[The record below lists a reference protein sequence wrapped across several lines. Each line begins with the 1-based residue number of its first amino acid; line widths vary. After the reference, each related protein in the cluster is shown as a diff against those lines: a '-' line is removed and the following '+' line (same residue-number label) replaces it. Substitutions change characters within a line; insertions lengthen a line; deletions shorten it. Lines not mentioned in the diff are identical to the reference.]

1 MPLTIPKLQI
11 TGNLGSLSVSAP
23 VGVPMQQVGGVLGV
37 LGMSGLFAHVGVPM
51 QEVTGSM
58 VSYAVEAAVS
68 VPMQSIYGIRPEFS
82 ATVGI
87 PMQQV
92 EAAMFQPILAIPMQ
106 QVTADVAVPLVIE
119 GTVNIPMQVFPSVLG
134 ASIAARV
141 PAITSAISGMVAYNL
156 AADLPRPFSS
166 INVLEGIAASIA
178 GSLPGFTSTIQVD
191 RPSAIRAA
199 LPMVQSSISAVLGSG
214 ATLQGTAPM
223 TTGAIQCLTGAEA
236 RIAADSPGMRSSFA
250 VAVVGAAKLHG
261 GMGRIGSAITVT
273 VGVGAS
279 IAGSLPALRAD
290 LRIWKQPT
298 IVLNGSLP
306 AFTASLYALAV
317 EQAARMVNFNIKQ
330 AATTERESAAITH
343 SVAAVGD
350 QLYAAGP
357 GGVYRLTGQTDAGA
371 AIAQRVVFANM
382 DYGTG
387 RHKSVEGCILE
398 ARATLPPSV
407 TVRVEGAAYTYQ
419 AQGPKRDTIY
429 RAKLGRGIKH
439 KRLQFEVS
447 GSGITELASVE
458 VQMGQSTRG
467 F

>member
-1 MPLTIPKLQI
+1 MPLNIPKLQI
-11 TGNLGSLSVSAP
+11 TGNLNSLAVSAP
-23 VGVPMQQVGGVLGV
+23 VGVPMQQVGGVLG
-37 LGMSGLFAHVGVPM
+37 MTGLFAHVGVPM

-58 VSYAVEAAVS
+58 VSYAIDASFA
-68 VPMQSIYGIRPEFS
+68 VPMQSIYGVRPEI
-82 ATVGI
+82 AAVLTI

-106 QVTADVAVPLVIE
+106 QMTADVAVPLVIE

-156 AADLPRPFSS
+156 AADLPRPLSS
-166 INVLEGIAASIA
+166 INVLKGIAASID
-178 GSLPGFTSTIQVD
+178 GSLPGATASIQVE

-199 LPMVQSSISAVLGSG
+199 LPMVESAISAVLGSG
-214 ATLQGTAPM
+214 ATLRGSAPM
-223 TTGAIQCLTGAEA
+223 ATGAIQCLTGAEA
-236 RIAADSPGMRSSFA
+236 RIAADTPGMRSAFA
-250 VAVVGAAKLHG
+250 VAVVGAARLQG
-261 GMGRIGSAITVT
+261 GLGRIGSAITAT
-273 VGVGAS
+273 VGAGAS
-279 IAGSLPALRAD
+279 IAGTLPAVRAELRV
-290 LRIWKQPT
+290 WKQPT
-298 IVLNGSLP
+298 IALHASTP

-330 AATTERESAAITH
+330 AATTDRESTTLTH

-350 QLYAAGP
+350 QVFAAGP

-387 RHKSVEGCILE
+387 RYKSVEGCILE

-407 TVRVEGAAYTYQ
+407 TVRVEGAAYTYP

-447 GSGITELASVE
+447 GSGITELKSVE

>member
-1 MPLTIPKLQI
+1 MPLNIKMQ
-11 TGNLGSLSVSAP
+11 SLSGALL
-23 VGVPMQQVGGVLGV
+23 VP
-37 LGMSGLFAHVGVPM
+37 
-51 QEVTGSM
+51 E
-58 VSYAVEAAVS
+58 EAAS
-68 VPMQSIYGIRPEFS
+68 VAIPMQSLAASLEFTPGS
-82 ATVGI
+82 TSSGFEIHLDI
-87 PMQQV
+87 PMQGIFGLRPEISAAIGIPAQQV
-92 EAAMFQPILAIPMQ
+92 QAAMFQPVLGIPMQ

-166 INVLEGIAASIA
+166 INVLEGIAASID
-178 GSLPGFTSTIQVD
+178 GSLPGATASIQVD

-223 TTGAIQCLTGAEA
+223 ATGAMQCLTGAGA
-236 RIAADSPGMRSSFA
+236 RIAADTPGMRSSFA
-250 VAVVGAAKLHG
+250 VAVVGAASLQG
-261 GMGRIGSAITVT
+261 GLGRIGSTISAS
-273 VGVGAS
+273 VGAGAA
-279 IAGSLPALRAD
+279 IAGTLPAVRAELRV
-290 LRIWKQPT
+290 WKQPT
-298 IVLNGSLP
+298 IALHAIMP

-330 AATTERESAAITH
+330 AATTDRESTTLTH

-350 QLYAAGP
+350 QLFAAGP

-387 RHKSVEGCILE
+387 RYKSVEGCILE
-398 ARATLPPSV
+398 AQATLPPSV
-407 TVRVEGAAYTYQ
+407 TVRVEGAAYTYP

-447 GSGITELASVE
+447 GSGITELKSVE

>member
-1 MPLTIPKLQI
+1 MPLNIPKLQI
-11 TGNLGSLSVSAP
+11 TGTLGSLAVSAP
-23 VGVPMQQVGGVLGV
+23 VGVPMQQVGGV

-58 VSYAVEAAVS
+58 VSYAIEASIS
-68 VPMQSIYGIRPEFS
+68 VPMQSIYGIRPEF
-82 ATVGI
+82 AAAVGI

-92 EAAMFQPILAIPMQ
+92 QAVMHQPILAIPMQ
-106 QVTADVAVPLVIE
+106 QVEASVAVPLTIE
-119 GTVNIPMQVFPSVLG
+119 GDIGIPMQYFAPMQG
-134 ASIAARV
+134 ASIAGTL
-141 PAITSAISGMVAYNL
+141 PALTGSIKAMVGYNL

-166 INVLEGIAASIA
+166 INVLEGIAATIA
-178 GSLPGFTSTIQVD
+178 GSLPGAAASIQVE
-191 RPSAIRAA
+191 RPSAIRAV
-199 LPMVQSSISAVLGSG
+199 LPMVESAISAVLGSG
-214 ATLQGTAPM
+214 ATLRGAAPM
-223 TTGAIQCLTGAEA
+223 ATGAIQCLAGAGA
-236 RIAADSPGMRSSFA
+236 RIAADTPGMRSAFA
-250 VAVVGAAKLHG
+250 VAVVGAASLQG

-273 VGVGAS
+273 VGAGAS
-279 IAGSLPALRAD
+279 IAGALPALRAD

-298 IVLNGSLP
+298 IALNGSLP
-306 AFTASLYALAV
+306 TFTANLYALAV
-317 EQAARMVNFNIKQ
+317 EQGVVRMVNFNIKQ
-330 AATTERESAAITH
+330 AATTDRESTTLTH

-350 QLYAAGP
+350 QVFAAGP

-407 TVRVEGAAYTYQ
+407 TVRLEGAAYTYP

>member
-1 MPLTIPKLQI
+1 MPLTIPKLQF
-11 TGNLGSLSVSAP
+11 TGSLSSLGMSAT
-23 VGVPMQQVGGVLGV
+23 VGVPMQQVGGV

-51 QEVTGSM
+51 QEVTGNM
-58 VSYAVEAAVS
+58 VSYAIEAAVS
-68 VPMQSIYGIRPEFS
+68 VPMQSIYGIRPEFA

-92 EAAMFQPILAIPMQ
+92 QAAMHQPILAIPMQ
-106 QVTADVAVPLVIE
+106 QVEASVAVPLTIE
-119 GTVNIPMQVFPSVLG
+119 GDIGIPMQYFAPMQG
-134 ASIAARV
+134 ASIAGTL
-141 PAITSAISGMVAYNL
+141 PALTGSIQAMVGYNL

-178 GSLPGFTSTIQVD
+178 GSLPGAAASIQVE
-191 RPSAIRAA
+191 RPSAIRAT
-199 LPMVQSSISAVLGSG
+199 LPMVQSAISAVLGSG
-214 ATLQGTAPM
+214 AALQGAVPM
-223 TTGAIQCLTGAEA
+223 STGSIQCLTGAGA
-236 RIAADSPGMRSSFA
+236 RIAADTPGMGSAFA
-250 VAVVGAAKLHG
+250 VAVVGAASLQG
-261 GMGRIGSAITVT
+261 GLGRIGSAISAS
-273 VGVGAS
+273 VGVGAA
-279 IAGSLPALRAD
+279 IAATLPAVRAELRV
-290 LRIWKQPT
+290 WKQPT
-298 IVLNGSLP
+298 IVLKGRMP
-306 AFTASLYALAV
+306 AITASLYALAV

-330 AATTERESAAITH
+330 AATTERESDTLTH
-343 SVAAVGD
+343 SVATVGD
-350 QLYAAGP
+350 QVFAAGP
-357 GGVYRLTGQTDAGA
+357 GGVYRLTGATDAGA

-398 ARATLPPSV
+398 ARAVLPPSV

>member
-1 MPLTIPKLQI
+1 MPLTIPKQQFTAALANTTIAAPIAVPMVQ
-11 TGNLGSLSVSAP
+11 VSGELAFDP
-23 VGVPMQQVGGVLGV
+23 VVDASFTVPMQHIFGV
-37 LGMSGLFAHVGVPM
+37 
-51 QEVTGSM
+51 
-58 VSYAVEAAVS
+58 
-68 VPMQSIYGIRPEFS
+68 RPEI
-82 ATVGI
+82 TVALTM

-106 QVTADVAVPLVIE
+106 QVTADVAVPLVVE

-166 INVLEGIAASIA
+166 VNVLGGIAAAID
-178 GSLPGFTSTIQVD
+178 GELPGFTSSFAVD
-191 RPSAIRAA
+191 RPSDIAA
-199 LPMVQSSISAVLGSG
+199 VLPMVESAISAVLGSG
-214 ATLQGTAPM
+214 ATIRGSAPM
-223 TTGAIQCLTGAEA
+223 ATGAIQCLTGAEA
-236 RIAADSPGMRSSFA
+236 RIAADAPGVRSSFA
-250 VAVVGAAKLHG
+250 VAVVGAARLQG
-261 GMGRIGSAITVT
+261 GLGRIGSAITAT
-273 VGVGAS
+273 VGAGAS
-279 IAGSLPALRAD
+279 IAGTLPAPRAELRV
-290 LRIWKQPT
+290 WEQPT
-298 IVLNGSLP
+298 IALNGSLP

-317 EQAARMVNFNIKQ
+317 EQGVVRMVNFNIKQ
-330 AATTERESAAITH
+330 AATTDRESTTLTH

-350 QLYAAGP
+350 QVFAAGP

-382 DYGTG
+382 DYGSG
-387 RHKSVEGCILE
+387 RYKSVESCILE
-398 ARATLPPSV
+398 AQATLPPSV
-407 TVRVEGAAYTYQ
+407 TVRVEGAAYTYP

-458 VQMGQSTRG
+458 VQMGQSARG

>member
-1 MPLTIPKLQI
+1 MPLNIPKLQI
-11 TGNLGSLSVSAP
+11 TGNMGSLAVSAP
-23 VGVPMQQVGGVLGV
+23 VGVPMQQVGGV

-58 VSYAVEAAVS
+58 VSYAIEAAVS
-68 VPMQSIYGIRPEFS
+68 VPMQSIYGIRPEFA

-92 EAAMFQPILAIPMQ
+92 QAAMHQPILAIPMQ
-106 QVTADVAVPLVIE
+106 QLEVSVAVPLTIE
-119 GTVNIPMQVFPSVLG
+119 GVIGIPMQHFAPVQG
-134 ASIAARV
+134 ASISCTL
-141 PAITSAISGMVAYNL
+141 PALTGSIQAMVGYNL

-178 GSLPGFTSTIQVD
+178 GSLPGAAASIQVE

-199 LPMVQSSISAVLGSG
+199 LPMVQSAISAVLGSG
-214 ATLQGTAPM
+214 ATIQGAAPM
-223 TTGAIQCLTGAEA
+223 ATGAIQCLTGAGA
-236 RIAADSPGMRSSFA
+236 RIAADTPGMRSAFA
-250 VAVVGAAKLHG
+250 VAVVGAASLQG
-261 GMGRIGSAITVT
+261 GLGRIGSTISAS
-273 VGVGAS
+273 VGVGAA
-279 IAGSLPALRAD
+279 IAGTLPVVLAELRV
-290 LRIWKQPT
+290 WKQPT
-298 IVLNGSLP
+298 IALNGRMP
-306 AFTASLYALAV
+306 AITASLYAMAV

-330 AATTERESAAITH
+330 AATTERESATITH

-357 GGVYRLTGQTDAGA
+357 GGVFRLAGQTDAGA

-387 RHKSVEGCILE
+387 RHKSVESCILE

-407 TVRVEGAAYTYQ
+407 TVRVEGAAYSYP
-419 AQGPKRDTIY
+419 AQGPKRETIY

>member
-23 VGVPMQQVGGVLGV
+23 VGVPMQQVGGVLG
-37 LGMSGLFAHVGVPM
+37 MTGLFAHVGVPM

-58 VSYAVEAAVS
+58 VSYAIEAAVS
-68 VPMQSIYGIRPEFS
+68 VPMQSIYGIRPEFA

-92 EAAMFQPILAIPMQ
+92 QAAMHQPILAIPMQ
-106 QVTADVAVPLVIE
+106 QLEVSVAVPLTMEGVI
-119 GTVNIPMQVFPSVLG
+119 GIPMQYFVPVQG
-134 ASIAARV
+134 ASIACTL
-141 PAITSAISGMVAYNL
+141 PALTGSIKAMVSYNL

-178 GSLPGFTSTIQVD
+178 GSLPGATASIQVD

-214 ATLQGTAPM
+214 AALQGAAPM
-223 TTGAIQCLTGAEA
+223 ANGAIQCLAGAGA
-236 RIAADSPGMRSSFA
+236 RIAADTPGMRSAFA
-250 VAVVGAAKLHG
+250 VAVVGAARLQG
-261 GMGRIGSAITVT
+261 GLGRIGSAITVT
-273 VGVGAS
+273 AGAGAS
-279 IAGSLPALRAD
+279 IAGTLPALRAE
-290 LRIWKQPT
+290 LRVWKQPT
-298 IVLNGSLP
+298 IALNGRLP

-407 TVRVEGAAYTYQ
+407 TVRVEGAAYSYP
-419 AQGPKRDTIY
+419 AQGPKRETIY

>member
-1 MPLTIPKLQI
+1 MPLNIPKLQI
-11 TGNLGSLSVSAP
+11 TGNMGSLAVSAP
-23 VGVPMQQVGGVLGV
+23 L
-37 LGMSGLFAHVGVPM
+37 GVPM

-58 VSYAVEAAVS
+58 VSYAIEAAVS
-68 VPMQSIYGIRPEFS
+68 VPMQSIYGIRPEFA

-92 EAAMFQPILAIPMQ
+92 QAAMHQPILAIPMQ
-106 QVTADVAVPLVIE
+106 QLEVSVAVPLTIE
-119 GTVNIPMQVFPSVLG
+119 GVIGIPMQYFAPVQG
-134 ASIAARV
+134 ASIAGTL
-141 PAITSAISGMVAYNL
+141 PALTGSIKAIVGYNL

-178 GSLPGFTSTIQVD
+178 GSLPGATASIQVE

-214 ATLQGTAPM
+214 AALQGAAPM
-223 TTGAIQCLTGAEA
+223 ATGAIQCLTGAGA
-236 RIAADSPGMRSSFA
+236 RIAADTPGMRSAFA
-250 VAVVGAAKLHG
+250 VAVVGAARLQG
-261 GMGRIGSAITVT
+261 GLGRIGSAISAS
-273 VGVGAS
+273 VGAGAS
-279 IAGSLPALRAD
+279 IAGALPVVRAELRV
-290 LRIWKQPT
+290 WKQPT
-298 IVLNGSLP
+298 IALHGRLP
-306 AFTASLYALAV
+306 AFTASLYALVV

-330 AATTERESAAITH
+330 AATTERESSAITH

-357 GGVYRLTGQTDAGA
+357 GGVYRLTGATDEGA

-407 TVRVEGAAYTYQ
+407 TVRVEGAAYSYP
-419 AQGPKRDTIY
+419 AQGPRRETIY

-447 GSGITELASVE
+447 GSGIAELESVE
-458 VQMGQSTRG
+458 VQLGQSTRG

>member
-1 MPLTIPKLQI
+1 MGDATIAGLLP
-11 TGNLGSLSVSAP
+11 GVSSAI
-23 VGVPMQQVGGVLGV
+23 
-37 LGMSGLFAHVGVPM
+37 H
-51 QEVTGSM
+51 
-58 VSYAVEAAVS
+58 
-68 VPMQSIYGIRPEFS
+68 
-82 ATVGI
+82 ATVG
-87 PMQQV
+87 
-92 EAAMFQPILAIPMQ
+92 
-106 QVTADVAVPLVIE
+106 
-119 GTVNIPMQVFPSVLG
+119 N
-134 ASIAARV
+134 
-141 PAITSAISGMVAYNL
+141 NL

-178 GSLPGFTSTIQVD
+178 GSLPGATASILVE

-199 LPMVQSSISAVLGSG
+199 LPMVQSSISAVQGSG

-223 TTGAIQCLTGAEA
+223 AIGAIQCLAGAGA
-236 RIAADSPGMRSSFA
+236 RIAADTPGMRSAFA
-250 VAVVGAAKLHG
+250 VAVVGAASLQG
-261 GMGRIGSAITVT
+261 GLGRIGSAISAT
-273 VGVGAS
+273 VGAGAA
-279 IAGSLPALRAD
+279 IAGTLPAVRAELRV
-290 LRIWKQPT
+290 WKQPT
-298 IVLNGSLP
+298 IALNGNMP

-317 EQAARMVNFNIKQ
+317 EQAARMVNFNLKQ
-330 AATTERESAAITH
+330 AATTERESDTLTH
-343 SVAAVGD
+343 SVATVGD
-350 QLYAAGP
+350 QLFAAGP

-407 TVRVEGAAYTYQ
+407 TVRVEGAAYSYP
-419 AQGPKRDTIY
+419 AQGPKRETIY

>member
-1 MPLTIPKLQI
+1 MPLTIPAQQFTAALAHTNI
-11 TGNLGSLSVSAP
+11 AAP
-23 VGVPMQQVGGVLGV
+23 IAVPMMQVSGGLNIITPAEVTV
-37 LGMSGLFAHVGVPM
+37 PISIPMMQVSGGISHTSIDAPISIPM
-51 QEVTGSM
+51 QG
-58 VSYAVEAAVS
+58 
-68 VPMQSIYGIRPEFS
+68 IYGMRPEIA
-82 ATVGI
+82 ATVNI

-92 EAAMFQPILAIPMQ
+92 EAAMFQPFLAIPMQ
-106 QVTADVAVPLVIE
+106 QVTADVAVPLVVE
-119 GTVNIPMQVFPSVLG
+119 GTVNIPMQVFPPVLG

-156 AADLPRPFSS
+156 AVDLPRPFSS
-166 INVLEGIAASIA
+166 INVLEGVAATID
-178 GSLPGFTSTIQVD
+178 GELPGFTSTIQVD

-199 LPMVQSSISAVLGSG
+199 LPMVQSSMSAVLGSG

-223 TTGAIQCLTGAEA
+223 ATGAMQCLTGAGA
-236 RIAADSPGMRSSFA
+236 RIAADTPGMRSAFA
-250 VAVVGAAKLHG
+250 VAVVGAARLQG
-261 GMGRIGSAITVT
+261 GLGRIGSTISAS
-273 VGVGAS
+273 VGAGAS
-279 IAGSLPALRAD
+279 IAGTLPALRAE
-290 LRIWKQPT
+290 LRVWKQPT
-298 IVLNGSLP
+298 IALHGRLP
-306 AFTASLYALAV
+306 AFTASLYALVV

-330 AATTERESAAITH
+330 AATTERESSAITH

-357 GGVYRLTGQTDAGA
+357 GGVYRLTGATDEGA

-407 TVRVEGAAYTYQ
+407 TVRVEGAAYSYP
-419 AQGPKRDTIY
+419 AQGPRRETIY

-447 GSGITELASVE
+447 GSGIAELESVE
-458 VQMGQSTRG
+458 VQLGQSTRG